1 MCKMLLRKIKNK
13 LVYEKEKWTTWFN
26 KCICYVMRNPIV
38 KSMDETIDAIVERR
52 ASISRYGDGEFDII
66 FGRTQ
71 GFQGL
76 NYELGERLKEVL
88 VHNGE
93 SDRFLVALPDCFG
106 SLEHFTPEAQIHW
119 KIRLNKERYQ
129 WYRIMNRNVPYY
141 HAQISRFYF
150 DWADKSQA
158 PRWAE
163 KLKKIWSGRNVL
175 IVEGAKSRM
184 GVGNDLFDG
193 ANSIRRILCPAV
205 NAFNSYNKI
214 IEQVRKCANQDDL
227 ILIALGQTAT
237 VLAYDLYKMG
247 YQALDIGHVDVEYEW
262 MKMGAIK
269 KERIVG
275 RFMNEIDSGAF
286 VDESFDNSKYL
297 SQIVYTI
304 E

>member
-1 MCKMLLRKIKNK
+1 
-13 LVYEKEKWTTWFN
+13 
-26 KCICYVMRNPIV
+26 
-38 KSMDETIDAIVERR
+38 
-52 ASISRYGDGEFDII
+52 
-66 FGRTQ
+66 
-71 GFQGL
+71 
-76 NYELGERLKEVL
+76 
-88 VHNGE
+88 
-93 SDRFLVALPDCFG
+93 
-106 SLEHFTPEAQIHW
+106 
-119 KIRLNKERYQ
+119 
-129 WYRIMNRNVPYY
+129 
-141 HAQISRFYF
+141 
-150 DWADKSQA
+150 
-158 PRWAE
+158 
-163 KLKKIWSGRNVL
+163 
-175 IVEGAKSRM
+175 M

-205 NAFNSYNKI
+205 NAFNSYNEI

>member
-1 MCKMLLRKIKNK
+1 M
-13 LVYEKEKWTTWFN
+13 
-26 KCICYVMRNPIV
+26 
-38 KSMDETIDAIVERR
+38 
-52 ASISRYGDGEFDII
+52 
-66 FGRTQ
+66 
-71 GFQGL
+71 
-76 NYELGERLKEVL
+76 
-88 VHNGE
+88 
-93 SDRFLVALPDCFG
+93 
-106 SLEHFTPEAQIHW
+106 
-119 KIRLNKERYQ
+119 
-129 WYRIMNRNVPYY
+129 
-141 HAQISRFYF
+141 
-150 DWADKSQA
+150 
-158 PRWAE
+158 
-163 KLKKIWSGRNVL
+163 
-175 IVEGAKSRM
+175 
-184 GVGNDLFDG
+184 
-193 ANSIRRILCPAV
+193 